1 VVSIFK
7 ELVGNVQ
14 HTMCIHTDNE
24 RVFAIS
30 LVGDGCSY
38 CKEGFTSWMDA
49 YDHGKGVLESRVA
62 RLAPEFRQ

>member
-1 VVSIFK
+1 MVSIFR

-24 RVFAIS
+24 RIFAIS
-30 LVGDGCSY
+30 LVGGGRSY

-49 YDHGKGVLESRVA
+49 YDHGKDVLKKGA
-62 RLAPEFRQ
+62 GRLAPEFRQ

>member
-1 VVSIFK
+1 MVSIFK

-14 HTMCIHTDNE
+14 HTMCIHTENE
-24 RVFAIS
+24 RIFAIS
-30 LVGDGCSY
+30 LVGGGRSY

-49 YDHGKGVLESRVA
+49 YDHGKDVLKDCAA